1 MMMFDVRRL
10 SERKHGETHHEP
22 VEWLRALESAR
33 QSLKFVDIDF
43 NALELIALAS
53 GTPAKF
59 TLMSRLIYQYGKSH
73 PHGDQI
79 SELIL
84 QFVNDSPFSLAD
96 WVDAIEY
103 FHRWLIDNGR
113 KVDFLPML
121 KYLECCVASADAREG
136 GQTFV
141 ALIEDMLAVCGYEG

>member
-1 MMMFDVRRL
+1 MQFDVRQL
-10 SERKHGETHHEP
+10 TERKHTETRHEP

-43 NALELIALAS
+43 QSLEQIALAS
-53 GTPAKF
+53 SSPEKF
-59 TLMSRLIYQYGKSH
+59 TLMTRLIYQYGKSH
-73 PHGDQI
+73 PNGDQI

-84 QFVNDSPFSLAD
+84 KFVNDSPFSLTD

-103 FHRWLIDNGR
+103 FHRWLGENNR

-136 GQTFV
+136 GQTFA